1 MVVRLADALR
11 NLVKLQCSWITVK
24 TCPNMLSCK
33 SSSFFK
39 KEKSFFLLL
48 PNITPSV
55 MEDGIPLFHESVL
68 KRRGRAAAKF

>member
-1 MVVRLADALR
+1 
-11 NLVKLQCSWITVK
+11 
-24 TCPNMLSCK
+24 MLSCK